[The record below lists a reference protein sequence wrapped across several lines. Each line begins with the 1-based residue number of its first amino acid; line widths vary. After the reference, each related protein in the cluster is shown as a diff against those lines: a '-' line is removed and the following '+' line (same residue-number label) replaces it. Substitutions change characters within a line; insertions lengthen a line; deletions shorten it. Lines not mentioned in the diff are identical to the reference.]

1 MDSLESLCW
10 LFCYPVAAL
19 ESLSLSVQPL
29 CQSCVRH
36 GNQQLEKDQPCKF
49 LILFSPH
56 TLTIVR
62 STRRNNRDA
71 AAANTIRGP
80 QSALTNFLAAHNISA
95 QQIHQD
101 YQRRV
106 REAQQQADAETADS
120 QDKENESQE
129 DDDGVDLAE
138 RQKRK
143 RKEEKALLKIKQSK
157 EFKRRK
163 FDKKARGDGDAS
175 DDDTIARQMMAKAV
189 PMPGQFE
196 NCEICHKR
204 FTVTPYSKNG
214 PGGGLLC
221 GKCSKELKDDEK
233 KEALAKKKKAAAP
246 RGRRRQTESDRM
258 MGDVKPGAKSLVEVC
273 VRRVANV
280 VHDIDE
286 FGDMPQ
292 NVMDRLSQIL
302 SKQRVI
308 TPRVLELFLR
318 SDGDR
323 IVVYDCGKLETE
335 DFQKIFAFMPNVE
348 TVNLRFAGQLK
359 NHIVDY
365 MVDKCKKI
373 RHLQLGAA
381 NLVSDESWLKL
392 SAAIGTNLET
402 LKLSEL
408 NDSFRDA
415 TVEETVKNCPNLR
428 RLKLRSCSHMTEASI
443 NHLTKLTKL
452 EHLTLAVAQQ
462 DTSSASLVKLITS
475 LGPNLRTLC
484 LEDYLEVDDA
494 VLDAIKDNCKHLSK
508 LRITGSNTISD
519 QAFSELFGGNSVIPP
534 LRYAD
539 LSDNRD
545 IDNMRPEGP
554 EDAPIGFGDQGLQSL
569 MLHSGGKIQRLN
581 LKADR
586 HISHATLLDTF
597 DGVKKYPLLNDVDLS
612 FVTQVDDV
620 VMTGIFKSCH
630 ALSKL
635 VVFACFN
642 ARASRIPAG
651 IAVIGLPNAQDNIFQ
666 EGGID
671 MQAL

>member
-1 MDSLESLCW
+1 MTSHLTAVTQ
-10 LFCYPVAAL
+10 Y
-19 ESLSLSVQPL
+19 SLSPPL
-29 CQSCVRH
+29 NHHSLVA
-36 GNQQLEKDQPCKF
+36 
-49 LILFSPH
+49 S
-56 TLTIVR
+56 TIR
-62 STRRNNRDA
+62 STRRNNRDP
-71 AAANTIRGP
+71 AAANAIRGP

-106 REAQQQADAETADS
+106 REAQEQADAEAAADS

-129 DDDGVDLAE
+129 DGDDVDLAE

-163 FDKKARGDGDAS
+163 FDKKARGDVDAS
-175 DDDTIARQMMAKAV
+175 DDDAIARNMMAKAV

-196 NCEICHKR
+196 NCELCKKR
-204 FTVTPYSKNG
+204 FTVTPYSKTG
-214 PGGGLLC
+214 LLGGLLC
-221 GKCSKELKDDEK
+221 GKCSKEMKDDEK

-292 NVMDRLSQIL
+292 NIMDRLSQIL

-335 DFQKIFAFMPNVE
+335 DFQKMFAFMPNVE

-359 NHIVDY
+359 NNVIEY
-365 MVDKCKKI
+365 MADKCKKI
-373 RHLQLGAA
+373 RHLQMGAA
-381 NLVSDESWLKL
+381 NLVSDESWIKL
-392 SAAIGTNLET
+392 CAALGPNLES

-408 NDSFRDA
+408 NDSFKDD
-415 TVEETVKNCPNLR
+415 TVKQIVKHCPNLR

-443 NHLTKLTKL
+443 KHLANLSKL

-462 DTSSASLVKLITS
+462 DTSPTSLVSLVTS

-484 LEDYLEVDDA
+484 LEDYIELDDA
-494 VLDAIKDNCKHLSK
+494 VINAIRDNCKNLSK
-508 LRITGSNTISD
+508 LRITGSSTVSD
-519 QAFSELFGGNSVIPP
+519 QAFSELFGGTSVIPP
-534 LRYAD
+534 LSYAD

-545 IDNMRPEGP
+545 IDNMRPDGP

-569 MLHSGGKIQRLN
+569 MLHSGDKIHSLN

-586 HISHATLLDTF
+586 HISHAALLATF
-597 DGVKKYPLLNDVDLS
+597 DGVKKYPFLSDVDLS
-612 FVTQVDDV
+612 FVTQIDDV
-620 VMTGIFKSCH
+620 VMSGIFKSCP

-651 IAVIGLPNAQDNIFQ
+651 IAVIGLPNAQDNIIQ
-666 EGGID
+666 EGGLD
-671 MQAL
+671 MRDL